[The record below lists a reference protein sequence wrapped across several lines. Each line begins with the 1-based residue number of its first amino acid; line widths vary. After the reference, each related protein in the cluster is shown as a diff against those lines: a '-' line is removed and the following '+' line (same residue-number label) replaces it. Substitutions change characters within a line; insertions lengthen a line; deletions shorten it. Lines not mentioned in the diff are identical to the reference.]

1 MKVLKFALHRPRVV
15 RKGQPAMKVL
25 IIEDEPKTAAFL
37 TRGFNEEGFVVDVAT
52 DGVDGLH
59 LATTGD
65 YEVVVLDIMLPKRDG
80 WWVLQ
85 EIRKHRQDQPVI
97 LLTALDA
104 VSHRV
109 KGLNSGAD
117 DYLIKPFAFSEL
129 LARVRNILRRAPARQ
144 PEIVRVADLEMDLLR
159 HKASRAGKQID
170 LAPQEYRVLEYLLR
184 HPGEVL
190 TRTRLAEQVWDM
202 NFDGDSNVVDAAIRR
217 LRRKVDDPHP
227 RKLIHTLRGV
237 GYVLEERD

>member
-1 MKVLKFALHRPRVV
+1 METKDKRLKI
-15 RKGQPAMKVL
+15 L
-25 IIEDEPKTAAFL
+25 IIEDEPKTATFVKKAFA
-37 TRGFNEEGFVVDVAT
+37 EEGFVVDVAM
-52 DGVDGLH
+52 DGADGLH

-65 YEVVVLDIMLPKRDG
+65 YEVIVLDVMLPKRDG

-85 EIRKHRQDQPVI
+85 EIRKHRQNQPVI

-117 DYLIKPFAFSEL
+117 DYLVKPFAFSEL

-144 PEIVRVADLEMDLLR
+144 TELLRLADLEIDLLR
-159 HKASRAGKQID
+159 HRAVRSDKPLD
-170 LAPQEYRVLEYLLR
+170 LAPQEYRLLEYFLR
-184 HPGEVL
+184 HPEEVI
-190 TRTRLAEQVWDM
+190 TRTRLAEQVWDI
-202 NFDGDSNVVDAAIRR
+202 NFDGDSNVVDVAVRR
-217 LRRKVDDPHP
+217 LRRKVDDPFA

-237 GYVLEERD
+237 GYVLEDRG

>member
-1 MKVLKFALHRPRVV
+1 MKI
-15 RKGQPAMKVL
+15 L
-25 IIEDEPKTAAFL
+25 IIEDEPKTAAFVK
-37 TRGFNEEGFVVDVAT
+37 RGFTEEGFVVDVAT
-52 DGVDGLH
+52 DGMDGLH
-59 LATTGD
+59 LSTTGD
-65 YEVVVLDIMLPKRDG
+65 YAVVVLDIMLPKHDG

-85 EIRKHRQDQPVI
+85 EIRKHRQDQSVI

-104 VSHRV
+104 VSDRV

-117 DYLIKPFAFSEL
+117 DYLVKPFAFSEL

-144 PEIVRVADLEMDLLR
+144 PEMLRFSDFEMDLLR
-159 HKASRAGKQID
+159 HKASRAGEQID
-170 LAPQEYRVLEYLLR
+170 LAPQEYRLLEYLLR

-202 NFDGDSNVVDAAIRR
+202 NFDGDSNVVDVAIRR
-217 LRRKVDDPHP
+217 LRRKVDDPYQ

-237 GYVLEERD
+237 GYVLEEQD

>member
-1 MKVLKFALHRPRVV
+1 MKI
-15 RKGQPAMKVL
+15 L
-25 IIEDEPKTAAFL
+25 IVEDEPKTSAFIK
-37 TRGFNEEGFVVDVAT
+37 RGFTEEGFVADVAT

-59 LATTGD
+59 LALTGEYD
-65 YEVVVLDIMLPKRDG
+65 VIVLDVMLPKQDG
-80 WWVLQ
+80 WRVLQ
-85 EIRKHRQDQPVI
+85 EIRKHRKHQPVI

-109 KGLNSGAD
+109 KGLDLGAD
-117 DYLIKPFAFSEL
+117 DYLVKPFAFSEL
-129 LARVRNILRRAPARQ
+129 HARVRNILRRV
-144 PEIVRVADLEMDLLR
+144 PERRMDMLRFSDLDMDLSR
-159 HKASRAGKQID
+159 HKASRAGKPLD
-170 LAPQEYRVLEYLLR
+170 LAPQEYRLLEYLLR

-202 NFDGDSNVVDAAIRR
+202 NFDGDSNVVDVAVRR
-217 LRRKVDDPHP
+217 LRRKVDDPCD